1 MNYLNKAFNKEQAT
15 AVEKYVAAAVN
26 AALAKIAP
34 VVQEKDAAAVV
45 KAKAVVKPL
54 VAEPEAKK
62 APVSDAAE

>member
-15 AVEKYVAAAVN
+15 AIEKYVAVAVS

-34 VVQEKDAAAVV
+34 VVQEKDVAAMV

-62 APVSDAAE
+62 APVSDVAE